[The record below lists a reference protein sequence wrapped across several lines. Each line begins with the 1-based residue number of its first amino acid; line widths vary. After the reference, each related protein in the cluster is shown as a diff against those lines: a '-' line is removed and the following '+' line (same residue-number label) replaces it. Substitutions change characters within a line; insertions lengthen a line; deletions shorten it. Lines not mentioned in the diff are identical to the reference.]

1 MSARTCAIVVPNAVN
16 RSRQVMT
23 PILLI
28 IKLLRE
34 GLDRILIPKKSCMQM
49 FSTVLRPFAETR
61 FTDPTLEVGTI
72 TRNAGCGDG
81 RSEEH
86 TSELQSLRHLV
97 CRLLLEKKN

>member
-1 MSARTCAIVVPNAVN
+1 
-16 RSRQVMT
+16 MT

-81 RSEEH
+81 GNRQSCRMGPVRSRL
-86 TSELQSLRHLV
+86 TSKSQFFKRGNRIAVEMFAF
-97 CRLLLEKKN
+97 